1 MAQTKSNWNPLDTPP
16 AIMGA
21 VWNIPAPTIIPTMMA
36 TESQRV
42 SSLCGRLWGGWAG
55 DFDGDIT
62 TMAPRKQ
69 TVGIDTVSH
78 GYTRTDYYPILVV
91 STREGFGQ
99 EGHHQRGGS

>member
-1 MAQTKSNWNPLDTPP
+1 
-16 AIMGA
+16 
-21 VWNIPAPTIIPTMMA
+21 
-36 TESQRV
+36 
-42 SSLCGRLWGGWAG
+42 
-55 DFDGDIT
+55 
-62 TMAPRKQ
+62 MAPRKQ